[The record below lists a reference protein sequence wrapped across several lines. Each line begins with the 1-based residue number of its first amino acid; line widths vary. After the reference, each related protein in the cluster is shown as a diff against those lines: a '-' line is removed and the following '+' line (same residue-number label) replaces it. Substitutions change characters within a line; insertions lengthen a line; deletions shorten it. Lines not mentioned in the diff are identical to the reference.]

1 MTFFVFLA
9 FLALT
14 LSRGFCVLS
23 SLLLALSSMLFVNQT
38 NLPREIYD
46 SNSEAYFTGA
56 KQTKQT
62 KK

>member
-14 LSRGFCVLS
+14 LSRGFINPIN
-23 SLLLALSSMLFVNQT
+23 AINAT

-56 KQTKQT
+56 KQTK
-62 KK
+62 

>member
-38 NLPREIYD
+38 NQRNCRNHRNQTPLEI
-46 SNSEAYFTGA
+46 NSKA
-56 KQTKQT
+56 
-62 KK
+62 